1 MGVAILRFIL
11 LALSFNGVAGCKPLF
26 VLIAPNVFWVGNNEN
41 VVVESHCFEIS
52 TTVTIEVQDFFTRKV
67 FYKDSVKLNPAS
79 GPLFTSVKIPAGK
92 IETDSRSNS
101 YVYLRVTSEHF
112 TLEKPVIVAF
122 DSGYVFV
129 QTDKPLYNPTETV
142 KYRIFALTHDMKPVT
157 GTVLIQI
164 KNPEDI
170 LFKEDF
176 IYLNGGTF
184 SMTYPLPDITNMGI
198 WKIVTRVQGEL
209 NKTYTTEFEVKE
221 YVLPNFEVTIAAK
234 PFYHIDD
241 EKLEVTVTA
250 RYLYGKFVQGN
261 AFVVFGLKHNDKKY
275 ILQDTS
281 TKIEINE
288 QDGSAIAELSKGS
301 ITKKFPGINLIGGS
315 IFVTAVVITS
325 TGSDMEVAEKTDIR
339 IVTSP
344 YSINFIKTSKYFIP
358 GMPFS
363 AMVKVTN
370 PDGSPAYGIQVEFDK
385 GKTES
390 KTTKTDKYG
399 VAKASIN
406 TNSIDKQRHL
416 TVTTQFNSKENE
428 QAKADMVISAYKPE
442 GSSSN
447 FLYIDVQPDET
458 EILIGFQVMTE
469 NKNDIPY
476 ISYLVLSKGK
486 IVKSGTVKQS
496 SSSVIVSHVIPVSS
510 EMKPSFRI
518 VAYYLTQYSTEIVA
532 NSVWVHLS
540 DACLGELTVTK
551 LTRGDIK
558 PGGTLS
564 IKVKGDPGATVGLV
578 AVDKAVFLLNNKNKM
593 SQSKVWDLIE
603 DSDTGCTPG
612 GGANNMGVFTDAGLL
627 FQSAG
632 AATIGTAPRQE
643 VRCPKAAK
651 RRRRFVSVS
660 EGKTSLRGKYSD
672 EQQRKCCQDGMNDIP
687 MDYSCEK
694 RAQYIT
700 AGKECVE
707 AFLHCCVEI
716 HKIAKDSRIEQLV
729 LARSEAFDEDE
740 EDDDVEIQTR
750 SKFPES
756 WLWFSIVLPTSPLDK
771 AGYVSKE
778 HKIENIP
785 DSITSWEILAVG
797 LSKDK
802 GICVAEPLEV
812 QASMKFFIDLK
823 LPYSIV
829 RNEQVKIKAIL
840 YNYLEEQIK
849 VRLDLFENENIC
861 SAASNKKKDTQ
872 EVEIEAHSSKAVLFT
887 IIPLKLGKHSID
899 VRARVIGEYFG
910 DRVKK
915 DILVVPEGQQ
925 IEKNIMTVNL
935 NPTKYGGKQQVDV
948 GDTMQDSIVPGT
960 ESWTYI
966 KITGEPL
973 AGTIENTFSDAKIGE
988 LIKLPSGCVEQN
1000 MAKITAPVIAT
1011 HYLDKTKQWE
1021 SVGVQRRAEA
1031 IDYIRTGYTKQLIYK
1046 KDDYS
1051 YPPYSKR
1058 DSSTWLTAY
1067 VVKVFAM
1074 ASSLLY
1080 IDVKVLCGAVTFL
1093 ISKQQ
1098 PEGSFKEDAGV
1109 TDSSIMGGAFGSEA
1123 ETTLAAFVLIAM
1135 AEANPVCRTVPKL
1148 SHTMDKTTSYLQGRL
1163 STLQRPY
1170 SKAISIYALALMNK
1184 KDYYEDLMSASENS
1198 QYWPD
1203 TGSRSYT
1210 IEATGYALLA
1220 LLKMGKREKAGPVM
1234 EWLMEHKSYWG
1245 GYSATQD
1252 TMVGFQALSEYQGTV
1267 TVPENKNLTVEIDV
1281 AQRSTS
1287 MLWTFSNSDSFKSKT
1302 ERIKLDQSFTV
1313 LAKGNREG
1321 TMMVMTRYQKTI
1333 PKIDCKNFELN
1344 VMFEKA
1350 GKRRDSS
1357 EDVYELDI
1365 CIQYL
1370 GASASGTAILDISM
1384 LTGFEPDF
1392 KDLDN
1397 LMNRVDRYIE
1407 KYEMDILLSIR
1418 GSLIIYLYSI
1428 PRDKPACIKF
1438 KINQLFEVG
1447 PLQPAS
1453 VTVYR
1458 YYAKENRCTALYN
1471 AGSEKA
1477 PLKKICQNNECK
1489 CAEGSCSAL
1498 KTENKNVAG
1507 LMKLACDNNDFAYKV
1522 TLLHIEESAVN
1533 DHYKMNISVIKQGT
1547 DEIVH
1552 GDIRYFLSPSS
1563 CREVLKLQKGKE
1575 YLIMGPLGDLWQT
1588 KNEFDYIFGSKTWMQ
1603 VWPTEEECKTDEFK
1617 ITCQTL
1623 EKFTSEMETSGCPN

>member
-1 MGVAILRFIL
+1 
-11 LALSFNGVAGCKPLF
+11 
-26 VLIAPNVFWVGNNEN
+26 
-41 VVVESHCFEIS
+41 
-52 TTVTIEVQDFFTRKV
+52 
-67 FYKDSVKLNPAS
+67 
-79 GPLFTSVKIPAGK
+79 
-92 IETDSRSNS
+92 
-101 YVYLRVTSEHF
+101 
-112 TLEKPVIVAF
+112 
-122 DSGYVFV
+122 
-129 QTDKPLYNPTETV
+129 
-142 KYRIFALTHDMKPVT
+142 
-157 GTVLIQI
+157 
-164 KNPEDI
+164 
-170 LFKEDF
+170 
-176 IYLNGGTF
+176 
-184 SMTYPLPDITNMGI
+184 
-198 WKIVTRVQGEL
+198 
-209 NKTYTTEFEVKE
+209 
-221 YVLPNFEVTIAAK
+221 
-234 PFYHIDD
+234 
-241 EKLEVTVTA
+241 
-250 RYLYGKFVQGN
+250 
-261 AFVVFGLKHNDKKY
+261 
-275 ILQDTS
+275 
-281 TKIEINE
+281 
-288 QDGSAIAELSKGS
+288 
-301 ITKKFPGINLIGGS
+301 
-315 IFVTAVVITS
+315 
-325 TGSDMEVAEKTDIR
+325 
-339 IVTSP
+339 
-344 YSINFIKTSKYFIP
+344 
-358 GMPFS
+358 
-363 AMVKVTN
+363 
-370 PDGSPAYGIQVEFDK
+370 
-385 GKTES
+385 
-390 KTTKTDKYG
+390 
-399 VAKASIN
+399 
-406 TNSIDKQRHL
+406 
-416 TVTTQFNSKENE
+416 
-428 QAKADMVISAYKPE
+428 
-442 GSSSN
+442 
-447 FLYIDVQPDET
+447 
-458 EILIGFQVMTE
+458 
-469 NKNDIPY
+469 
-476 ISYLVLSKGK
+476 
-486 IVKSGTVKQS
+486 
-496 SSSVIVSHVIPVSS
+496 
-510 EMKPSFRI
+510 
-518 VAYYLTQYSTEIVA
+518 
-532 NSVWVHLS
+532 
-540 DACLGELTVTK
+540 
-551 LTRGDIK
+551 
-558 PGGTLS
+558 
-564 IKVKGDPGATVGLV
+564 
-578 AVDKAVFLLNNKNKM
+578 
-593 SQSKVWDLIE
+593 
-603 DSDTGCTPG
+603 
-612 GGANNMGVFTDAGLL
+612 
-627 FQSAG
+627 
-632 AATIGTAPRQE
+632 
-643 VRCPKAAK
+643 
-651 RRRRFVSVS
+651 
-660 EGKTSLRGKYSD
+660 
-672 EQQRKCCQDGMNDIP
+672 MNDIP

-716 HKIAKDSRIEQLV
+716 RKIAKDSRIEQLV
-729 LARSEAFDEDE
+729 LARSEAFDDY
-740 EDDDVEIQTR
+740 DAVIQTR

-771 AGYVSKE
+771 DGYVSTE

-887 IIPLKLGKHSID
+887 IIPLKLRKQSID
-899 VRARVIGEYFG
+899 VRARVIGEYAG

-915 DILVVPEGQQ
+915 DILVV
-925 IEKNIMTVNL
+925 
-935 NPTKYGGKQQVDV
+935 
-948 GDTMQDSIVPGT
+948 
-960 ESWTYI
+960 
-966 KITGEPL
+966 
-973 AGTIENTFSDAKIGE
+973 
-988 LIKLPSGCVEQN
+988 N

-1021 SVGVQRRAEA
+1021 SVGVQRRVEA
-1031 IDYIRTGYTKQLIYK
+1031 IDYIRIGYTKQLSYK

-1051 YPPYSKR
+1051 YPPYFKR

-1080 IDVKVLCGAVTFL
+1080 IDDKVLCGAVTFL

-1109 TDSSIMGGAFGSEA
+1109 TDSSIMVSA
-1123 ETTLAAFVLIAM
+1123 
-1135 AEANPVCRTVPKL
+1135 L

-1163 STLQRPY
+1163 STLRRPY

-1281 AQRSTS
+1281 AQRS
-1287 MLWTFSNSDSFKSKT
+1287 MRWTFSNSDSFKSRI
-1302 ERIKLDQSFTV
+1302 ER
-1313 LAKGNREG
+1313 
-1321 TMMVMTRYQKTI
+1321 VMTRYQKTI

-1344 VMFEKA
+1344 VTFEKA
-1350 GKRRDSS
+1350 GKRRYSS

-1397 LMNRVDRYIE
+1397 
-1407 KYEMDILLSIR
+1407 
-1418 GSLIIYLYSI
+1418 I
-1428 PRDKPACIKF
+1428 PRDKSACIKF

-1447 PLQPAS
+1447 LLQPAS
-1453 VTVYR
+1453 VTVYQ
-1458 YYAKENRCTALYN
+1458 YYAK
-1471 AGSEKA
+1471 
-1477 PLKKICQNNECK
+1477 
-1489 CAEGSCSAL
+1489 GSCSAL
-1498 KTENKNVAG
+1498 KTENKNVDG
-1507 LMKLACDNNDFAYKV
+1507 LIKLACDNNDFAYKV

-1533 DHYKMNISVIKQGT
+1533 DYYKMNISVIKQGT

-1623 EKFTSEMETSGCPN
+1623 EKFTSKMETSGCQN